1 MLKRLFRISLAL
13 GAIGSLALAALF
25 ALMWWEHARPL
36 VLPVP
41 TGHFAVGRTT
51 YTWVNDEASEP
62 LSPTPT
68 EKETVIAWIWY
79 PARLSAQYQRAD
91 YFPSAWQAALARRSG
106 LLMTDFFTRDLNC
119 VQVHSVTNAA
129 VSSEQ
134 TSYPV
139 VVTRAGASA
148 FTADYTVLAED
159 LASHGYIVV
168 GLDAPYRTFLV
179 VLHDGRVIERVPTAN
194 LDLAGDAGARLLAEK
209 LLPMW
214 TTDINFVLH
223 QLEGLNKADP
233 TGRFTG
239 RFDFQRLAAFG
250 HSFGGAQAL
259 QFCHEESRCRAAIDI
274 DGIPFGTV
282 IRDGLSKPG
291 MILLSDHRREK
302 ADATTQQIFA
312 DFRSIYAQLP
322 TGYFVTIYGANH
334 FTFSDQILLKSRLVI
349 SALRAARVFGR
360 LESRRGLAIT
370 TDYVHTFFDVYL
382 KGAPPS
388 QLASLATKYP
398 EVQAESH

>member
-1 MLKRLFRISLAL
+1 VL
-13 GAIGSLALAALF
+13 
-25 ALMWWEHARPL
+25 ARP
-36 VLPVP
+36 
-41 TGHFAVGRTT
+41 HSRRTT
-51 YTWVNDEASEP
+51 PFWA
-62 LSPTPT
+62 
-68 EKETVIAWIWY
+68 K
-79 PARLSAQYQRAD
+79 
-91 YFPSAWQAALARRSG
+91 
-106 LLMTDFFTRDLNC
+106 
-119 VQVHSVTNAA
+119 
-129 VSSEQ
+129 
-134 TSYPV
+134 TS
-139 VVTRAGASA
+139 T
-148 FTADYTVLAED
+148 
-159 LASHGYIVV
+159 SHGYIVV

-214 TTDINFVLH
+214 TADINFVLH
-223 QLEGLNKADP
+223 QLEGLNAADP

-239 RFDFQRLAAFG
+239 RLDFQRLAAFG

-274 DGIPFGTV
+274 DEIPFGTV

-302 ADATTQQIFA
+302 ADATTKQIFT
-312 DFRSIYAQLP
+312 DFRSIYARLP
-322 TGYFVTIYGANH
+322 TGYFITIYGANH

-349 SALRAARVFGR
+349 SALRAARVFGH
-360 LESRRGLAIT
+360 LESHRGLAIT
-370 TDYVHTFFDVYL
+370 TDYVHAFFDVYL
-382 KGAPPS
+382 KGEPPS